1 MSEQQFADVNAYA
14 ETYASEQL
22 MDPMADTYDSTA
34 AGEGAGGWV
43 EYFDEDSQSQFWS
56 NSLTGETTWDQPEEL
71 AFQ

>member
-14 ETYASEQL
+14 ETYA
-22 MDPMADTYDSTA
+22 DPMADTYDSTA

-56 NSLTGETTWDQPEEL
+56 NSLTGSCWS
-71 AFQ
+71 